1 MRTETEINSAKS
13 SGLNRL
19 TRGASTFAMT
29 TSILVALAVPASA
42 TLIHSKSHNHV
53 VAHAAA
59 LQIPE
64 STIVAYVPKAMP
76 GYAKPGGKIDRL
88 VLPTWLGSPIIAPVM
103 ATSGAYSEIRL
114 PMRPN
119 ETTTWVK
126 SANLIFSVTP
136 YFIVINTKNTHVQLY
151 KDGKL
156 VVNAPAGVG
165 SDVYPTPTGRFYVTM
180 FAQSDG
186 NGYGPWELMTS
197 AHSLAIQNWS
207 GTGDALISMHGPLFS
222 DAQIGNAGTHISH
235 GCIRLH
241 SLDQLKFQNV
251 SAGTPILIINS

>member
-1 MRTETEINSAKS
+1 MRTEIEINSAKS

-29 TSILVALAVPASA
+29 ASVLVAMALPASA
-42 TLIHSKSHNHV
+42 TLTHKISHTHV
-53 VAHAAA
+53 VAHATA
-59 LQIPE
+59 LPIPK
-64 STIVAYVPKAMP
+64 STIVAYVPKAIP

-88 VLPTWLGSPIIAPVM
+88 VLPTWLGSPIITPVM

-126 SANLIFSVTP
+126 SANLIFSATP
-136 YFIVINTKNTHVQLY
+136 YYIVINTKTTHVQLY
-151 KDGKL
+151 RDGKL
-156 VVNAPAGVG
+156 LVNAPAGVG
-165 SDVYPTPTGRFYVTM
+165 SAIDPTPTGRFYVTM
-180 FAQSDG
+180 YAMSDG

-222 DAQIGNAGTHISH
+222 DAQIGTAGTHISH

-241 SLDQLKFQNV
+241 TPDQLKFQNV
-251 SAGTPILIINS
+251 AAGTPILIINS